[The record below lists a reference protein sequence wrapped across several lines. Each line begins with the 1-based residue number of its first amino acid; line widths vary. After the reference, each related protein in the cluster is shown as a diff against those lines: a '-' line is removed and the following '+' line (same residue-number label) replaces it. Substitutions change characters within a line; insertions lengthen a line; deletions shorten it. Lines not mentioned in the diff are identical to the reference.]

1 MTPQY
6 PRDRTSREAPPRR
19 AEAAGRPPVG
29 AAPAAPTPYLKA
41 LASALGRGPAETGRP
56 IVAALRSLLRSAGE
70 ALGIVAPGAG
80 PVVEPRARRVAEP
93 PPAPLVEPIERPG
106 LAPARRALERLTAVA
121 RSPALGALTD
131 LYPAPLALAEDIFL
145 ARCLLR
151 DPPGAVE
158 LAAMRDFLARA
169 VAPER
174 LSELAMDRTVSLE
187 QISFATLWAE
197 PHRLDSMRATFE
209 YFRSRF
215 RAALLAHHAAYWRDM
230 RRLRLSLEDSEATA
244 GALARLNTLQQLGR
258 PLGEDALAHHGRLQA
273 AVRDCPLVERLD
285 DALGTA
291 ASCPACGLTLADQP
305 PSAEVD
311 AVLRRLSRALI
322 QQMTRLSTEAVH
334 RILARARG
342 ERIEQFLQ
350 VVQASDL
357 AGLASVLDDELLE
370 FLRDLLAGEPTTA
383 APPVLERLRRAFP
396 VVSESEV
403 EAATEVFRRLL
414 QQAISEQRRARPD
427 RAPVVRLDLPAGQ
440 AGLPGRQAGGPYG
453 EPFDGG
459 GGPAPGPSRTS

>member
-1 MTPQY
+1 MTSRP
-6 PRDRTSREAPPRR
+6 PSDRTSREAPPGR

-29 AAPAAPTPYLKA
+29 AALAAPQPYLKA

-56 IVAALRSLLRSAGE
+56 LVALLRSLLRSAGE
-70 ALGIVAPGAG
+70 ALGIVAPAAG
-80 PVVEPRARRVAEP
+80 PLVEPRARRVAEP
-93 PPAPLVEPIERPG
+93 PPAPLVEAIERPG
-106 LAPARRALERLTAVA
+106 LMPARRALERLTAVA

-145 ARCLLR
+145 SRCLLR
-151 DPPGAVE
+151 DPLAALE
-158 LAAMRDFLARA
+158 LAAMRDFLART
-169 VAPER
+169 VVPER
-174 LSELAMDRTVSLE
+174 LSELAMDHTVSLE

-209 YFRSRF
+209 YFRGRF
-215 RAALLAHHAAYWRDM
+215 RAALLAHHASYWRDM

-244 GALARLNTLQQLGR
+244 RALARLNSLEQLGR
-258 PLGEDALAHHGRLQA
+258 PVGEDALAQHGRLLA
-273 AVRDCPLVERLD
+273 AVQDCPLVERLEE
-285 DALGTA
+285 ALGAA

-305 PSAEVD
+305 ASAEVD
-311 AVLRRLSRALI
+311 AVLQRLSRALS
-322 QQMTRLSTEAVH
+322 QQMTRLSSEAVH
-334 RILARARG
+334 RILTRARG

-357 AGLASVLDDELLE
+357 AGLVSVLDDELLE

-427 RAPVVRLDLPAGQ
+427 RVPLVRL
-440 AGLPGRQAGGPYG
+440 GLPVRPPGRPGQQ
-453 EPFDGG
+453 PFDGG
-459 GGPAPGPSRTS
+459 GGPAPGPSQTP